1 MYLYYTDSHGSIKKM
16 LLQMNAK
23 ILKIHKGKACAFCM
37 TIAVLRVGPHSVM
50 FGIPKE
56 NYLFKLAELCLAVM
70 T

>member
-1 MYLYYTDSHGSIKKM
+1 M

-37 TIAVLRVGPHSVM
+37 TIAVLHVGPHSVM
-50 FGIPKE
+50 FGNPKE